1 MRIVK
6 YKTKLNNE
14 GIVTLEKESST
25 NNPHVHRI
33 LDTPEKIHRFARDG
47 LKIHEMSEEY
57 AYLICMTG
65 TLKFTSVFEISHG
78 TVNATIVNAREVYQK
93 ALLANAV
100 AVAVTHNHPSGNV
113 EPSKEDILLTKRL
126 YEAGN
131 LLNVYFTDHII
142 VGRGDHDYCS
152 LKQKGLF

>member
-1 MRIVK
+1 MRIIK
-6 YKTKLNNE
+6 YRTKLNNE
-14 GIVTLEKESST
+14 GIVTLERESST
-25 NNPHVHRI
+25 NNPHIHRV
-33 LDTPEKIHRFARDG
+33 LDTPAKIHRFARDG

-57 AYLICMTG
+57 AYLICMNSS
-65 TLKFTSVFEISHG
+65 LKFTSVFEISHG

-100 AVAVTHNHPSGNV
+100 AIAVAHNHPSGNV

-142 VGRGDHDYCS
+142 VGRGDRDYCS